1 MECTT
6 APTPVRVTAECG
18 PIPPRLE
25 KCPYRRGGGAC
36 CAATPMASDGDGAGS
51 VGGSGSPSTPGTGPD
66 GAAAEDAGG
75 VSSGSKRPSKQP
87 TNLLEQIATLKEEQ
101 AAIRA
106 RRQQVQKDLKN
117 AQKRKRRL
125 KARVR
130 QLTNKDLVDV
140 LLMRGDDV
148 PEAAAKGGPD
158 TAATGAAGRA
168 P

>member
-1 MECTT
+1 MS
-6 APTPVRVTAECG
+6 
-18 PIPPRLE
+18 I
-25 KCPYRRGGGAC
+25 
-36 CAATPMASDGDGAGS
+36 
-51 VGGSGSPSTPGTGPD
+51 
-66 GAAAEDAGG
+66 
-75 VSSGSKRPSKQP
+75 GSKHTSKQP
-87 TNLLEQIATLKEEQ
+87 TNPLEQIATLKEEQ
-101 AAIRA
+101 AAIRG

-158 TAATGAAGRA
+158 TAATGAAGRG